1 MDANAAG
8 SDDCPASHRRTVDVG
23 GGHAGVVT
31 TDPPAEEDLRPLD
44 PRVRTLWWIEGGIRT
59 AVLAILTGVAVVIA
73 PDAAAAVLGGL
84 TALSLAAALV
94 LPALRYRRWRWAI
107 RADDI
112 WVRQGLLWVT
122 TSVVPFSRLQFV
134 DTRHGPLE
142 RALGL
147 ATLVLHTAALGSTTT
162 IPGLPADQAEQL
174 RERLADV
181 DPDVLS
187 V

>member
-1 MDANAAG
+1 M
-8 SDDCPASHRRTVDVG
+8 
-23 GGHAGVVT
+23 T
-31 TDPPAEEDLRPLD
+31 THPPAEQDLRPLD

-59 AVLAILTGVAVVIA
+59 AVLAVIAGVAVVIA
-73 PDAAAAVLGGL
+73 PTSAAAVLGGL
-84 TALSLAAALV
+84 TALSLLTALV
-94 LPALRYRRWRWAI
+94 MPVLRYRRWRWAV
-107 RADDI
+107 REDDI

-142 RALGL
+142 RMLGL

-162 IPGLPADQAEQL
+162 IPGLPADEAERL

-181 DPDVLS
+181 DADVLS